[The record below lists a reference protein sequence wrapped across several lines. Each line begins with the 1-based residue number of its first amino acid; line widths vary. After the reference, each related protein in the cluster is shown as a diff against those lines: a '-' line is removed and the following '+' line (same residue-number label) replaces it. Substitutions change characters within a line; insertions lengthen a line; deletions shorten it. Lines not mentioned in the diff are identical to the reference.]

1 MSYVDSIME
10 ERPTY
15 LDHAATT
22 PVAADVA
29 DLIMRLMTSGYGNA
43 GSRTHVYGLEAKRE
57 VQLARERLALVAAC
71 TPNEVVFTSGATES
85 SNAALAGLAEFGTAS
100 GRRHVVTTSI
110 EHKAVLEPI
119 DRLRSR
125 GFDVTHVA
133 PDRQGRV
140 AARDVAGAVRR
151 DTLLVSVMH
160 ANNETGALQP
170 IDEIASML
178 GRDGPFLHV
187 DAAQTFGKID
197 GGYRN
202 PRVDLVSASA
212 HKLGGPMGVGCLVVR
227 SGRRVPLSPLTVGG
241 GQERGL
247 RAGTIPVPL
256 VAGFGLAAHQAW
268 TDRERRW
275 NACSGIREA
284 ALAAF
289 GRLRPV
295 VHGGPS
301 VLPNILSASF
311 PGVDSEALMVVLK
324 DLVSISNGS
333 ACTSASYGHSHVLA
347 AMRLDEDDLDGVVRM
362 SWSHGDAATPWERI
376 ADRISGMMD

>member
-1 MSYVDSIME
+1 ME
-10 ERPTY
+10 ERPVY

-22 PVAADVA
+22 PVAPEVA
-29 DLIMRLMTSGYGNA
+29 DLIVRLMTEGYGNA

-57 VQLARERLALVAAC
+57 VQLARERIASVAAC
-71 TPNEVVFTSGATES
+71 TPAEVVFTSGATES
-85 SNAALAGLAEFGTAS
+85 SNGAIAGLAEFGATS

-119 DRLRSR
+119 ERLRNQ
-125 GFDVTHVA
+125 GFDVTLVD
-133 PDRQGRV
+133 PDRDGRV
-140 AARDVAGAVRR
+140 AASDVAGAVRP

-160 ANNETGALQP
+160 ANNETGTLQP
-170 IDEIASML
+170 VDEIASL
-178 GRDGPFLHV
+178 LEDDGPFLHV
-187 DAAQTFGKID
+187 DAAQTFGKTD

-202 PRVDLVSASA
+202 ARVDLVSASA
-212 HKLGGPMGVGCLVVR
+212 HKLGGPMGVGCLIVR
-227 SGRRVPLSPLTVGG
+227 CAQRRVPLSPLTVGG

-247 RAGTIPVPL
+247 RAGTTPVPL
-256 VAGFGLAAHQAW
+256 VAGFGLAALHAW

-275 NACSGIREA
+275 SACSEIRA
-284 ALAAF
+284 TALAAF
-289 GRLRPV
+289 ERLGPT

-324 DLVSISNGS
+324 DLASISNGS
-333 ACTSASYGHSHVLA
+333 ACTSANYGHSHVLS
-347 AMRLDEDDLDGVVRM
+347 AMRIDEDDLDGVVRM
-362 SWSHGDAATPWERI
+362 SWSHVDVATPWDRI